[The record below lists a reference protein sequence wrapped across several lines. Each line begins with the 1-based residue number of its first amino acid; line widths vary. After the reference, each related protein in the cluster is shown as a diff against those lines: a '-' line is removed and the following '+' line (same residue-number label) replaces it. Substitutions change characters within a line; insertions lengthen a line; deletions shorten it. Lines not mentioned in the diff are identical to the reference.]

1 MAELTYLWDGT
12 VTGDASAAPYDHAEF
27 NPYFFAP
34 HFSQSN
40 DVYVAPGEGGDLRVA
55 SGGATSST
63 IIVRTGQALLR
74 GFLYTLDEDLSFN
87 VLRPTINPRWDR
99 LVLRIDYTARTV
111 RLALLQGTEAVSPL
125 RPALTQIDGVL
136 WESDVAWIFISIGYT
151 YIWEG
156 YIYYKTHFLPT
167 NISPA

>member
-40 DVYVAPGEGGDLRVA
+40 DVYVAPREGGDLRVA

-99 LVLRIDYTARTV
+99 TWLGFLFPLAILIYGKAIYIIRLISCPRIVLLPYMI
-111 RLALLQGTEAVSPL
+111 
-125 RPALTQIDGVL
+125 VL
-136 WESDVAWIFISIGYT
+136 I
-151 YIWEG
+151 
-156 YIYYKTHFLPT
+156 
-167 NISPA
+167 